1 MDEIEEEVIQEDIV
15 EQCPPGQEK
24 DEFGECVDI
33 DNNQPTPFSPPENFG
48 TPITTSADIE
58 VVKQDIKTKI
68 EDKNPE
74 RQEWGM
80 FESIIAADATEY
92 IDTFN
97 GSWTGKGI
105 TFEQGDVVA
114 EKISIEKGSKLFN
127 ELVLQD
133 ETINKRLI
141 PQAAQELQPQFDA
154 KILELRKKYNGAT
167 SEEWVKAEEEYNT
180 FYNDKMME
188 SLIANPKYKRV
199 LGAYEQ
205 IVGDEIESEFKSQK
219 RFELGLEDNADMS
232 EGWKKFKKNLNKS
245 WIGLGLL
252 ATASSKEETN
262 LINLIEAKISSG
274 ELDENMSYG
283 DLNSEIVD
291 QLEIKKAGQKL
302 NDKFRDKTLKEV
314 VDKMKSRT
322 DTRSEG
328 TLRRLG
334 KIDDINADLEFFKK
348 AEIFD
353 EDGLT
358 FDEFQMMIAEQI
370 PQLALSLLPYGIG
383 VMGQEAGGNYVDNLY
398 AAARQEFNLKDGEK
412 PSEEQLL
419 QIISEGKDNKGI
431 AIVSGI
437 VSGQLERLG
446 AKKVLSASL
455 GGTKAIGSLLR
466 GEFKASLRAAG
477 TTTVEAI
484 KSGMWESVTET
495 GQTGVSQ
502 LGQTVTGGKNSFN
515 FGEIL
520 ESAGQGALLGTV
532 FPLGGGIARQ
542 SMTEFQNTAAI
553 VAGKFDREATEN
565 YFKKIETSIKKDGR
579 LTEESRRER
588 LKALGNVRSAN
599 MKVPKNMGGKTKT
612 DAINLLVKQQQIKN
626 QYEGVDNNL
635 IPDSVKTESQDIGD
649 RLKALATTD
658 RFFDPK
664 NLKKRTEDVEK
675 VKIAR
680 EKDTRSTENIAID
693 LGFGFEGNLS
703 IEELKKIGGKNFDST
718 TLGFI
723 KNGTIYLNQEALKN
737 SSSVKT
743 SSHELLHGIIKNA
756 VGTKITQQGIKDW
769 MQSNLSQSQ
778 RDIVEGLMESKG
790 YNKMEVEQKD
800 GSTKSYLEVRPDEYL
815 TQIYEAGIIE
825 QPGMFEKVK
834 VLVQDLL
841 NNMSKALGFE
851 GNFSFATKDD
861 LTEFLRNYQ
870 TSIKKGKLSKKVK
883 DSKFFKPGKKGQ
895 AFSQDTT
902 NDTLVTEINRIQAL
916 PKDTRSSADNNLL
929 GFAVDQIVENNWP
942 VIAGRIGY
950 ENWGTQGISIQSVK
964 TALQEQILGIAKGR
978 TGQKGGKTQLFED
991 FDIDKGIV
999 VTRLGSIAGLRK
1011 GEILRRAKELDA
1023 KPVEDTE
1030 SLDSETAKQVAD
1042 TSTEVVPKKPSS
1054 KKTVKRT
1061 VDSKKVLPQNDPKAK
1076 AFLDETQTA
1085 VEAMSDQE
1093 LLDMRYKSSKTLA
1106 AQAFADIFGV
1116 DVKVI
1121 TQSNFNLS
1129 DIKNLKEIQMWIKKN
1144 ADMLIRLLPEGN
1156 TTVFDLQ
1163 SKRKNADGTFKTIKR
1178 GGESVGLSDL
1188 IRDAFYI
1195 QVFKD
1200 GKPVKID
1207 SETLNAKGRS
1217 KTKSNQYR
1225 KRPQIAREYFLDLFG
1240 IQDETFDPRA
1250 SAAQAIKGLLEIT
1263 SRNITNLAVRQEI
1276 NTRPNLTT
1284 AEKALAQEK
1293 VRDGISDLAFS
1304 KGEDIAFAKA
1314 NMDARLIKF
1323 LEEMGLLGNLDA
1335 EGNEK
1340 SSGKV
1345 LNHNNAKDR
1354 AFFKDIVETIF
1365 PEFIPVEVMGS
1376 GTYNAYA
1383 NKRGKYQYLTGNERK
1398 KIVNGVYLENQKD
1411 FTDRERYI
1419 ALTATQDLWNRF
1431 SAKRNPIEFGSQE
1444 YLDLKDANYD
1454 GMEFILDQF
1463 AKMVKKYPQSA
1474 TVVNAMLSS
1483 SSSYTGHMAR
1493 QFSFPRGVDPKFT
1506 YFEKQKNKA
1515 KEAFKRAT
1523 IGLDKNSEK
1532 YDALLKRK
1540 ESLLKKFKTEKEHVW
1555 QQNGATELMLDG
1567 ILGNQVKKFMPIFKE
1582 SYFMLG
1588 LIEENNS
1595 KLKDGDGKFGPV
1607 FDYGNNQTTEFVE
1620 KLKEAV
1626 ETGDLDIAIPSL
1638 IRYFN
1643 SLVNKNNGG
1652 FDPNTMT
1659 IDGKTIA
1666 EMFNVNIDKKDINKQ
1681 SIAYQQQLIQDQ
1693 LLGKDVDPRAEMNDL
1708 LNLAPVVEK
1717 TSFVNNNML
1726 PEVAAFSKGEIFPND
1741 VVLDKMKLLDK
1752 QANDAR
1758 IAFSK
1763 EQDLSTDFNKII
1775 EKATGIGKE
1784 KEYGRTK
1791 ASAVGADKGRF
1802 DLFGIPPSAQ
1812 DFVGLTRYFAGKG
1825 EQGDATIAWIKENFL
1840 DPFARGNI
1848 DISNARVALAN
1859 DFKALKEVLNVSPK
1873 DLNKKIAGEPYTV
1886 GNAVRV
1892 YTWTQQ
1898 GMKVPGLSNAD
1909 AKVLNDFVAAD
1920 SNLITFANE
1929 LISINKDNGYPK
1941 PGDGWLAGTITT
1953 DLLTGLNTVVRGKY
1967 LKQWQNNVNEV
1978 FNETNMNKLEAAF
1991 GKGYRDAL
1999 ENMLGRMKTGSNRG
2013 FKGDSL
2019 TGRFVDWLNA
2029 SVGAIMFFNMRSA
2042 VLQTISAVNFVNF
2055 TDNNIFKAAAAFA
2068 NQPQYWS
2075 DVVELMNSDYLVE
2088 RRNGLKI
2095 NVNEADIAEIAAES
2109 KNKAKAFISKLLK
2122 LGFLPT
2128 QIADSFAIAS
2138 GGATFYRNRI
2148 GSLLKEGM
2156 SQKEAEAQAFLD
2168 FRETAEESQQSSR
2181 PDRISAQQA
2190 GPMGRII
2197 LAFANT
2203 PAQYA
2208 RIMQKAASDIRN
2220 RRGDDKT
2227 NVSKIIYYGAIQN
2240 VIFNALQQALFAM
2253 AFGDEEPDEEKLNK
2267 KYTGIINGMAD
2278 SLLRGIGFHGAAI
2291 STLKNGIMKLA
2302 SGAKAQDAAIEM
2314 LDISPPISS
2323 KIGKL
2328 RSAGR
2333 TWDWNKKEIY
2343 EKGWSLDN
2351 PAWLASGQVVS
2362 AATNIPLD
2370 RGIRKLQN
2378 LKDASDG
2385 ENEEWMRVANALGW
2399 QKWELEWEKP
2409 KQKKKRKSKNIRF

>member
-24 DEFGECVDI
+24 DEFGECVDV
-33 DNNQPTPFSPPENFG
+33 NNQPIPFSPPENFG

-68 EDKNPE
+68 QDKNPE

-80 FESIIAADATEY
+80 FESIIAADATGY
-92 IDTFN
+92 IDKFN
-97 GSWTGKGI
+97 SSWTGKGI

-154 KILELRKKYNGAT
+154 KILELRKKYDGAT

-302 NDKFRDKTLKEV
+302 NDKLRDKTLKEV

-322 DTRSEG
+322 DNRSKG

-334 KIDDINADLEFFKK
+334 KIDDINTDLEFFKK

-515 FGEIL
+515 FSEIL

-579 LTEESRRER
+579 LTEETRRQR
-588 LKALGNVRSAN
+588 IIALGNVRSAN
-599 MKVPKNMGGKTKT
+599 MKVPKNMGGQKKT
-612 DAINLLVKQQQIKN
+612 DAIKLLVEQQQIKN
-626 QYEGVDNNL
+626 QYEGVDINL
-635 IPDSVKTESQDIGD
+635 IPESVKQRSKDIGTDLKELAFDDFMADPKRKAKADAKAEEARVTREEDTRTVEQIVDQDQDFKKFKVEKNKTLNELQDIGG
-649 RLKALATTD
+649 KS
-658 RFFDPK
+658 FSKNDP
-664 NLKKRTEDVEK
+664 
-675 VKIAR
+675 
-680 EKDTRSTENIAID
+680 
-693 LGFGFEGNLS
+693 
-703 IEELKKIGGKNFDST
+703 
-718 TLGFI
+718 GFI
-723 KNGTIYLNQEALKN
+723 EDGTIYLNPEYKGGA
-737 SSSVKT
+737 VKT
-743 SSHELLHGIIKNA
+743 SSHELLHGIVFNG
-756 VGTKITQQGIKDW
+756 VETKLITQQGMKDW
-769 MQSNLSQSQ
+769 MQTNLSQSQ
-778 RDIVEGLMESKG
+778 RDKVNNLIEAGG
-790 YNKMEVEQKD
+790 YNKLKVGPDQ
-800 GSTKSYLEVRPDEYL
+800 KSYLEVRPDEYI
-815 TQIYEAGIIE
+815 TQIYESGVID

-834 VLVQDLL
+834 VLIQDFL
-841 NNMSKALGFE
+841 NK
-851 GNFSFATKDD
+851 FAGQDKFTFANKDD
-861 LTEFLRNYQ
+861 LTNFLREYQ
-870 TSIKKGKLSKKVK
+870 TNIKDGKLSQKLKNS
-883 DSKFFKPGKKGQ
+883 DYYNPTGKGK
-895 AFSQDTT
+895 AFSKEDKTLFQAIDKIVPLGTT
-902 NDTLVTEINRIQAL
+902 KDQYSKVNINEAFNATMPGNVISNYISSKSTSPQQFTENIAAIRDRLANFNPDAQRKNNKNSTPIQFSEFVVANTNFSKLVANKKLAIEADKKAQEDRIDDGTLQIANPKSTSSSKPEIDKRVIYPDAVL
-916 PKDTRSSADNNLL
+916 PKANEFSDNFLIDTKFNLSTL
-929 GFAVDQIVENNWP
+929 
-942 VIAGRIGY
+942 
-950 ENWGTQGISIQSVK
+950 
-964 TALQEQILGIAKGR
+964 
-978 TGQKGGKTQLFED
+978 
-991 FDIDKGIV
+991 
-999 VTRLGSIAGLRK
+999 
-1011 GEILRRAKELDA
+1011 
-1023 KPVEDTE
+1023 
-1030 SLDSETAKQVAD
+1030 
-1042 TSTEVVPKKPSS
+1042 STEELSNLTYKTS
-1054 KKTVKRT
+1054 KIIA
-1061 VDSKKVLPQNDPKAK
+1061 P
-1076 AFLDETQTA
+1076 
-1085 VEAMSDQE
+1085 
-1093 LLDMRYKSSKTLA
+1093 
-1106 AQAFADIFGV
+1106 QAFADIWGLPL
-1116 DVKVI
+1116 KVI

-1129 DIKNLKEIQMWIKKN
+1129 DIKNIRRVQSWIRTN
-1144 ADMLIRLLPEGN
+1144 ADNLIKLLPEGN
-1156 TTVFDLQ
+1156 TSVKESD
-1163 SKRKNADGTFKTIKR
+1163 SKRKNKDGTFKKIKR
-1178 GGESVGLSDL
+1178 GGESLALPDN
-1188 IRDAFYI
+1188 IRDNPIFYT
-1195 QVFKD
+1195 QLFKAD
-1200 GKPVKID
+1200 GTPLKID
-1207 SETLNAKGRS
+1207 SETLNAKGKS
-1217 KTKSNQYR
+1217 KSKSNQYR
-1225 KRPQIAREYFLDLFG
+1225 KRPDITRSQFLNVFGVTNNKSDKQFDVRES
-1240 IQDETFDPRA
+1240 E
-1250 SAAQAIKGLLEIT
+1250 AQSIKGLLEIVG
-1263 SRNITNLAVRQEI
+1263 RNITNYYAEQDLD
-1276 NTRPNLTT
+1276 TRPDIS
-1284 AEKALAQEK
+1284 ASKKAISK
-1293 VRDGISDLAFS
+1293 VKMRDGASKIAFS
-1304 KGEDIAFAKA
+1304 KEFNKKFTDEVNAEIKLFNPLFISKPYYDFASIYDYKKYAYGSIAADNYAADFLNYGTEFFPIEFLKATSFASGLEKYRFANKMPFFSDKNNKNSRGNFWKFRKEFAKEIARRKKEGLPVATFTEKELEDIKFAMQSKDSFFDTSKSDWKLKKDQ
-1314 NMDARLIKF
+1314 NYRG
-1323 LEEMGLLGNLDA
+1323 GLLIIKMFEKLNKEYPQAINMTTAWFQSAVSSTSHPWRQIAFPRLLD
-1335 EGNEK
+1335 EN
-1340 SSGKV
+1340 
-1345 LNHNNAKDR
+1345 
-1354 AFFKDIVETIF
+1354 
-1365 PEFIPVEVMGS
+1365 
-1376 GTYNAYA
+1376 
-1383 NKRGKYQYLTGNERK
+1383 YLKFQRK
-1398 KIVNGVYLENQKD
+1398 KIKAKKDFDNGV
-1411 FTDRERYI
+1411 I
-1419 ALTATQDLWNRF
+1419 
-1431 SAKRNPIEFGSQE
+1431 
-1444 YLDLKDANYD
+1444 
-1454 GMEFILDQF
+1454 
-1463 AKMVKKYPQSA
+1463 
-1474 TVVNAMLSS
+1474 
-1483 SSSYTGHMAR
+1483 
-1493 QFSFPRGVDPKFT
+1493 
-1506 YFEKQKNKA
+1506 
-1515 KEAFKRAT
+1515 
-1523 IGLDKNSEK
+1523 
-1532 YDALLKRK
+1532 
-1540 ESLLKKFKTEKEHVW
+1540 TEKRYNELTNKKTGLYGTIKEHMW
-1555 QQNGATELMLDG
+1555 QQNDAADFLLPNIIGQNVDATWPFIALNYYQGG
-1567 ILGNQVKKFMPIFKE
+1567 IIRRND
-1582 SYFMLG
+1582 
-1588 LIEENNS
+1588 N
-1595 KLKDGDGKFGPV
+1595 KLKDTEGFYGPA
-1607 FDYGNNQTTEFVE
+1607 YNHGNVMVKPF
-1620 KLKEAV
+1620 KDSLKK
-1626 ETGDLDIAIPSL
+1626 AIESGNANDAIESI
-1638 IRYFN
+1638 IRYLMPEV
-1643 SLVNKNNGG
+1643 SNNDGG
-1652 FDPNTMT
+1652 FDLNTVT
-1659 IDGKTIA
+1659 FDNKSLA
-1666 EMFNVNIDKKDINKQ
+1666 EIYNLQISANQINKQ
-1681 SIAYQQQLIQDQ
+1681 SIANQQL
-1693 LLGKDVDPRAEMNDL
+1693 
-1708 LNLAPVVEK
+1708 LARLIVEK
-1717 TSFVNNNML
+1717 TITKEKGRELLKKGVLLDPTKAKTSVVNNNIL
-1726 PEVAAFSKGEIFPND
+1726 PENVAFSKGITFTNQN
-1741 VVLDKMKLLDK
+1741 VLDKMAQLDSE
-1752 QANDAR
+1752 ANNAR

-1763 EQDLSTDFNKII
+1763 DQDLSSDFNEII
-1775 EKATGIGKE
+1775 ERATGIGKE
-1784 KEYGRTK
+1784 KQYGRTK
-1791 ASAVGADKGRF
+1791 ARAVGADKGKF
-1802 DLFGIPPSAQ
+1802 DLLGIPPSAQ

-1825 EQGDATIAWIKENFL
+1825 KQGDATIAWIKENFL
-1840 DPFARGNI
+1840 DPFARANI

-1859 DFKALKEVLNVSPK
+1859 DFKALKQLLGVSPK
-1873 DLNKKIAGEPYTV
+1873 DLNKKIVGEPYTV

-1892 YTWTQQ
+1892 YVWTQQ

-1909 AKVLNDFVAAD
+1909 AKILNDFVAAD

-1953 DLLTGLNTVVRGKY
+1953 DLLSGLNTVVRGKY
-1967 LKQWQNNVNEV
+1967 LKQWQSNVNEV

-2013 FKGDSL
+2013 FKGDTL

-2409 KQKKKRKSKNIRF
+2409 KQKKKRKTKNIRF